1 MFVLAL
7 RTSVRSGWPVVVVVV
22 VVESGD
28 DDEITLRIFTGV
40 CLFGVVVGVSCC
52 CDGLLPLTRIWYVG
66 DSLDAVCLNRIS
78 FVFLLMIFMIQTF
91 FENTIF
97 AWFLYI
103 YSILCML

>member
-22 VVESGD
+22 VESG

-52 CDGLLPLTRIWYVG
+52 CACDGLFPLTRI
-66 DSLDAVCLNRIS
+66 
-78 FVFLLMIFMIQTF
+78 
-91 FENTIF
+91 
-97 AWFLYI
+97 
-103 YSILCML
+103 